1 MGVAHVAE
9 FHYEQ
14 HKNFLRRCEGNLG
27 GISMT
32 NRGTSKRMRL
42 QGCNFPHKPPKHIRI
57 NDNIKAH
64 AERHP
69 NDKTRTVV
77 VVSTEEYKRWKL
89 K

>member
-1 MGVAHVAE
+1 
-9 FHYEQ
+9 
-14 HKNFLRRCEGNLG
+14 
-27 GISMT
+27 
-32 NRGTSKRMRL
+32 MRL

-77 VVSTEEYKRWKL
+77 VVSTEAYKRWRL